1 MSENK
6 QQQQKK
12 ENDDPLSK
20 YILTQ
25 TKYFSKTVSQTVLNL
40 AELFNW
46 TFIIVNSVK
55 RPKDKSRMTFT

>member
-1 MSENK
+1 MVITVALAPAPLKNTQSENK

-40 AELFNW
+40 AELFN
-46 TFIIVNSVK
+46 
-55 RPKDKSRMTFT
+55 